1 MQKKRLLFFIVCVVL
16 CIQFSAVS
24 AQNGDVVGTARYT
37 DIVAYV
43 NNRPIAS
50 YNVNGYTVIVAEE
63 LVHYGFLVEWNESD
77 RFLWIVR
84 NPEAETIEGMSGVC
98 SYGQHDGLKYADIL
112 ETDIRTYVNGNQVTG
127 FNIGGQTMIYL
138 NSLTCVGV
146 VKWNAEDRAA
156 ELVLGGISMI
166 EKPPVY
172 EGEIPYE
179 VDPYR
184 PMVALTFDDGPF
196 PYTTERILDTL
207 QYYNSRATFYVVGSN
222 VRAYPEIAKRLGEQN
237 MQIGSHTFNHIK
249 LTEASDGVIAEEIIA
264 TDQATREVIGVG
276 TSTMRPPYWVSNERV
291 RRVAGLP
298 VVTWSVDTLDW
309 QNKNADVIFDTVV
322 NNVRDGDIVLMH
334 DTMNCTADAV
344 ARMVPALI
352 DAGFQLV
359 TVEEMA
365 AARGWTLEPGVL
377 YSKIY

>member
-77 RFLWIVR
+77 RSLWIVR

-184 PMVALTFDDGPF
+184 WPYISRFHAVKAKKMTAL
-196 PYTTERILDTL
+196 
-207 QYYNSRATFYVVGSN
+207 A
-222 VRAYPEIAKRLGEQN
+222 
-237 MQIGSHTFNHIK
+237 
-249 LTEASDGVIAEEIIA
+249 
-264 TDQATREVIGVG
+264 
-276 TSTMRPPYWVSNERV
+276 
-291 RRVAGLP
+291 
-298 VVTWSVDTLDW
+298 
-309 QNKNADVIFDTVV
+309 VIFFA
-322 NNVRDGDIVLMH
+322 
-334 DTMNCTADAV
+334 CA
-344 ARMVPALI
+344 
-352 DAGFQLV
+352 
-359 TVEEMA
+359 
-365 AARGWTLEPGVL
+365 
-377 YSKIY
+377 K